1 MGLDA
6 LFGAFDAVFTGG
18 SLVFLAAG
26 VLLGLTFGVIP
37 GLGGTTAL
45 ALIIPVTYTLD
56 PLDAMYLAGGV
67 MGATSFGGSISA
79 ILLNTPGTAPNAATM
94 FDGYPLAR
102 QGKAGLAIGA
112 AATASALGGL
122 IGLFTLLLFIPIARE
137 VVLSFGSSE
146 FFLLTVLGLAAI
158 AVSVRGKLLRGLV
171 AACVGLLLAYIGA
184 NQFTGDTRFT
194 GGVDY
199 LWDGIP
205 LVPALTGL
213 FAISQMIELAL
224 KGGSVADESERG
236 EQRKMKIAGVGAG
249 VLSVFKHWSVLLR
262 GSLIGTVIGAVPGLG
277 GTVAAFLSYSST
289 AQTAKDRES
298 FGTGNI
304 KGVIAPESANNA
316 KDGGSLIPTVA
327 FGIPGSAETAVFLAI
342 LVLHGMEP
350 GPAILLQHEREVY
363 GLIVALTI
371 SAVGASVIG
380 LLLSR
385 ILVLITRIEVNI
397 VVPVVVTLSLTGV
410 YVLEGRM
417 ADVLLTVVMGVLGYL
432 MIRFDY
438 PRLTLVIAF
447 VLGET
452 AERSFHQ
459 INLISDGNVVDYMFG
474 RTVSIILIAAI
485 VVTFLLPAMRSLM
498 ARRRRPRAAE

>member
-6 LFGAFDAVFTGG
+6 LFSAFVEVLDGG
-18 SLVFLAAG
+18 SLLYLISG

-45 ALIIPVTYTLD
+45 ALLIPVTYALD

-67 MGATSFGGSISA
+67 MGATSFGGSITA
-79 ILLNTPGTAPNAATM
+79 ILLNTPGTAPNAATC

-112 AATASALGGL
+112 SATASALGGL
-122 IGLFTLLLFIPIARE
+122 IGLLTLLAFIPIARE
-137 VVLSFGSSE
+137 VVLSFGPAE

-158 AVSVRGKLLRGLV
+158 AVSVRGKLLRGLI
-171 AACVGLLLAYIGA
+171 AGCIGLLLAYVGSDQI
-184 NQFTGDTRFT
+184 TGDIRFSA
-194 GGVDY
+194 GIDY

-205 LVPALTGL
+205 LVPTLTGM

-224 KGGSVADESERG
+224 KGGSVAQKAD
-236 EQRKMKIAGVGAG
+236 KAAMKISGVGEG
-249 VLSVFKHWSVLLR
+249 VVAVFRHWPVLLR
-262 GSLIGTVIGAVPGLG
+262 GSVIGTVIGAVPGLG

-289 AQTAKDRES
+289 AQTAKDRDT

-327 FGIPGSAETAVFLAI
+327 FGIPGSAETALFLAI
-342 LVLHGMEP
+342 LVLHGMDP
-350 GPAILLQHEREVY
+350 GPGILLYNQREIY

-371 SAVGASVIG
+371 SAVGASLIG
-380 LLLSR
+380 LAMAR
-385 ILVLITRIEVNI
+385 ALVLITRIDVNV
-397 VVPVVVTLSLTGV
+397 VVPVVVALSLTGV

-417 ADVLLTVVMGVLGYL
+417 ADVLLTVIMGIVGYL

-438 PRLTLVIAF
+438 PRLTLVIAL

-459 INLISDGNVVDYMFG
+459 VQLISDGHALNFMLGRPVSVVLI
-474 RTVSIILIAAI
+474 VAILI
-485 VVTFLLPAMRSLM
+485 TFLLPA
-498 ARRRRPRAAE
+498 ARKLEIFGKRKTG

>member
-6 LFGAFDAVFTGG
+6 LLEAFLSVLNGG
-18 SLVFLAAG
+18 SLLYLFAG
-26 VLLGLTFGVIP
+26 VTLGLTFGVIP

-45 ALIIPVTYTLD
+45 ALLIPVTYTLE

-79 ILLNTPGTAPNAATM
+79 ILLNTPGTAPNAATT
-94 FDGYPLAR
+94 FDGYPLSR

-112 AATASALGGL
+112 SATASALGGL

-137 VVLSFGSSE
+137 VVLSFGQSE
-146 FFLLTVLGLAAI
+146 FFLLTILGLAAI

-171 AACVGLLLAYIGA
+171 AACIGLLLAFVGA
-184 NQFTGDTRFT
+184 NQFTGGTRFT
-194 GGVDY
+194 GGIDY

-224 KGGSVADESERG
+224 KGGSVAEGSMETL
-236 EQRKMKIAGVGAG
+236 KVKITGVGKGIAA
-249 VLSVFKHWSVLLR
+249 VFRHWTVLLR
-262 GSLIGTVIGAVPGLG
+262 GSLIGTVIGAIPGLG
-277 GTVAAFLSYSST
+277 GTVAAFLAYSST
-289 AQTAKDRES
+289 AQTAKDRDT

-304 KGVIAPESANNA
+304 KGVIAPEAANNA

-327 FGIPGSAETAVFLAI
+327 FGIPGSAETAVFLGI

-350 GPAILLQHEREVY
+350 GPAILLYNSREVY
-363 GLIVALTI
+363 GLIVALTV
-371 SAVGASVIG
+371 SAVFASVIG

-385 ILVLITRIEVNI
+385 WLVLITRIDVNI

-417 ADVLLTVVMGVLGYL
+417 ADVLLTVLIGIFGYL

-452 AERSFHQ
+452 AERAFHQ
-459 INLISDGNVVDYMFG
+459 VRLISDGEVFSYMLSRPVSVVLM
-474 RTVSIILIAAI
+474 VAI
-485 VVTFLLPAMRSLM
+485 VVTFFLPAMRKLPVF
-498 ARRRRPRAAE
+498 RKRAVRGQ